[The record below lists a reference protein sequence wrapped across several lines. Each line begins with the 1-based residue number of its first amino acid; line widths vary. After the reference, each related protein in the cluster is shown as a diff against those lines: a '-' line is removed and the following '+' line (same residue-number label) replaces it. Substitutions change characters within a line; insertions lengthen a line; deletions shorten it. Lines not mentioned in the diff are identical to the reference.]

1 VIYVKVQNPGE
12 EPVRIAVPEGKDPF
26 EILAAWQKS
35 RGLEPAKEDKAFD
48 EMIRKRKE
56 NSR

>member
-26 EILAAWQKS
+26 AILSAWQKS
-35 RGLEPAKEDKAFD
+35 RGLEPDKVDKAFD